1 MFPTTRH
8 WHSTFSTAISVDPS
22 AAAVAISALL
32 RRMKQSLTS
41 SQHATP
47 DEILD
52 VVMKCC
58 QGASWLLA
66 ASKDGQSSTDL
77 SRRFSDSLCGLFFLL
92 PDGCIA
98 LDIKDIIIEG
108 LSYASHDVLA
118 DSLAE
123 LSGAGGFD
131 VASRLDDSIHAICR
145 LDQDSHWPVDRCR
158 STMQLLQFIALVVQA
173 KIPVKRWFYRKSISA
188 LFKHI
193 IDWLAYP
200 LKGSIDEREKVL
212 QSLLTTLAVLEISGD
227 WGHITKLWAHED
239 IWYLVMDRE
248 HQGTLIDAAFATYV
262 VATANQEGR
271 DVNSVRH
278 STAWVFLCD
287 GLRETLSNRT
297 GEQDSSMT
305 IYVCA
310 VIMAAMKCVVDH
322 ANKSTL
328 NYVRSSPWT
337 MSLYQ
342 DLHYLER
349 EEGCDDWLEMIRP
362 LTANLLLKLSQLLRE
377 VDAGDELKEPDAQRR
392 VLETRLLCLVTEQT
406 TGPYLCLANVNI

>member
-1 MFPTTRH
+1 MTSAVEEVTNDELLTISKHRSEAALHGAAQLPHSLSDVVGVVHSDYASPAAVRLTLRLLYAVYITGPHLGNVDVWTSDGPEPVVLLQALHAYIHKPHASSNDETKVADAMAVALFAAVDSARGRTEASPFRPHTQATLLKMISATLPSPCETFTALVPVTRPQLWLAALFAAGHTVQWCWRAWCDERIVGYDTILSLTTTWLYHLSQEDHCVFPTTRH

-32 RRMKQSLTS
+32 RLMKQSLTS

-123 LSGAGGFD
+123 LSGASGFD

-145 LDQDSHWPVDRCR
+145 
-158 STMQLLQFIALVVQA
+158 
-173 KIPVKRWFYRKSISA
+173 
-188 LFKHI
+188 
-193 IDWLAYP
+193 
-200 LKGSIDEREKVL
+200 
-212 QSLLTTLAVLEISGD
+212 
-227 WGHITKLWAHED
+227 
-239 IWYLVMDRE
+239 
-248 HQGTLIDAAFATYV
+248 
-262 VATANQEGR
+262 
-271 DVNSVRH
+271 
-278 STAWVFLCD
+278 
-287 GLRETLSNRT
+287 
-297 GEQDSSMT
+297 
-305 IYVCA
+305 
-310 VIMAAMKCVVDH
+310 
-322 ANKSTL
+322 
-328 NYVRSSPWT
+328 
-337 MSLYQ
+337 
-342 DLHYLER
+342 
-349 EEGCDDWLEMIRP
+349 
-362 LTANLLLKLSQLLRE
+362 
-377 VDAGDELKEPDAQRR
+377 
-392 VLETRLLCLVTEQT
+392 
-406 TGPYLCLANVNI
+406 